1 MELRIG
7 ENIKNLRRRKGMT
20 QENLAE
26 LLNISS
32 AAVSK
37 WESGSTYPDITAI
50 IPLAQ
55 IFDVTID
62 ELMGFDSDRVKAQ
75 VAQAIA
81 GYRQLRIAGKYGEA
95 SQRITDARASF
106 PNDFQIMILYLQDS
120 VGSGRDLSEHHE
132 ELMQICDCI
141 LGSCTDESFRLKAI
155 SAKAKLHH
163 AAGNTASALD
173 ILKQLPTWDVTANMQ
188 TEELFTKGSA
198 EYHEWVQ
205 RNLYSLTDV
214 TTNKLVRSIWYD
226 AAVSEAER
234 MTRCE
239 AIGDL
244 VGDFRQKSKETVF
257 AIMEHMLFAELSNRL
272 TATNASP
279 EDLIRVLEKRLH
291 AAAAVTEK
299 AKNDPIL
306 QELLSKTYQTDDLL
320 RWSVDWLKTATHPPL
335 AALRNHKKYMT
346 MLSKF

>member
-7 ENIKNLRRRKGMT
+7 ENIKILRRRNGMT

-37 WESGSTYPDITAI
+37 WESGCTYPDITAI

-81 GYRQLRIAGKYGEA
+81 SYRQLRIDGKYDEA
-95 SQRITDARASF
+95 SRLITETRASY
-106 PNDFQIMILYLQDS
+106 PNDFQVMSLYLQDA
-120 VGSGRDLSEHHE
+120 VGSGRDLSDQHE

-141 LGSCTDESFRLKAI
+141 LGSCTDESIRLKAI

-163 AAGNTASALD
+163 AAGNTAAALD
-173 ILKQLPTWDVTANMQ
+173 ILKPLPAWDNTANMQ
-188 TEELFTKGSA
+188 TEQLFTKGSA
-198 EYHEWVQ
+198 EHHEWVQ
-205 RNLYSLTDV
+205 RNLYALTDV
-214 TTNKLVRSIWYD
+214 TSNKLVRSIWYD
-226 AAVSEAER
+226 AAVSEADR

-239 AIGDL
+239 SIGDMVADL
-244 VGDFRQKSKETVF
+244 RQKSGETAF
-257 AIMEHMLFAELSNRL
+257 AIMEHMIFAELSNRL
-272 TATNASP
+272 AAANASP
-279 EDLIRVLEKRLH
+279 EALIRVLEKRLH

-306 QELLSKTYQTDDLL
+306 RELLSKTYQTDDLL
-320 RWSVDWLKTATHPPL
+320 HWSVDWLKTAAHPPL
-335 AALRNHKKYMT
+335 AALRNHEKYMT

>member
-7 ENIKNLRRRKGMT
+7 ENIKILRRRNGMT

-37 WESGSTYPDITAI
+37 WESGCTYPDITAI

-81 GYRQLRIAGKYGEA
+81 SYQKLRIDGKYDEA
-95 SQRITDARASF
+95 SRLITDTRASY
-106 PNDFQIMILYLQDS
+106 PNDFQVMSLYLQDA
-120 VGSGRDLSEHHE
+120 VGSGRDLSDQHE

-141 LGSCTDESFRLKAI
+141 LGSCTDESIRLKAI
-155 SAKAKLHH
+155 SAKAKLYH
-163 AAGNTASALD
+163 AAGNTAAALD
-173 ILKQLPTWDVTANMQ
+173 TLKPLPTWDFTANMQ
-188 TEELFTKGSA
+188 TEQLFTKGSA

-205 RNLYSLTDV
+205 RNLYALTDV
-214 TTNKLVRSIWYD
+214 TSNKLVRSIWYD
-226 AAVSEAER
+226 TAVSEADR

-239 AIGDL
+239 SIGDMVADL
-244 VGDFRQKSKETVF
+244 RQKSGETAF

-272 TATNASP
+272 AAANASP
-279 EDLIRVLEKRLH
+279 EALIRVLEKRLH

-306 QELLSKTYQTDDLL
+306 RELLNKTYQTDDLL
-320 RWSVDWLKTATHPPL
+320 RWSVDWLKTAAHPPL
-335 AALRNHKKYMT
+335 AALRNHEKYMT